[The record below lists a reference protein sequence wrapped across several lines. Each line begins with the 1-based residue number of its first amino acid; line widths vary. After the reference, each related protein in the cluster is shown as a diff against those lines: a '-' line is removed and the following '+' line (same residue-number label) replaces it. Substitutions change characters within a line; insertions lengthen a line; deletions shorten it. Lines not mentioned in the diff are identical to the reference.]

1 MFAFIIRRC
10 LYGIPII
17 LGTTFLIFVIF
28 NIVPGDPA
36 LQIAGKHATLESIQT
51 IRHELGLDQSIMVQ
65 YGRLLKQIATLD
77 FGRSWSTKQNI
88 VDIIAEGA
96 GASLCLVVPPF
107 LISVVMSIV
116 IGLVLALNRGKFL
129 DRGIVALCVAAQS
142 VSLLVYVLVGQYV
155 FAYRFG
161 MFPISGYDTS
171 WIDRWHYLMLPGIIY
186 IVLSIAPEVR
196 FYRTILLDELYQD
209 YVRTARAKGLGTSSV
224 MGKHVLKN
232 AMIPIITD
240 LVISI
245 PFLIL
250 GALVLESFFQIP
262 GLGDLIVRAIA
273 NTDRPVIIAITV
285 LGTIAYVVFNI
296 ISDVLYA
303 LVDPRVQLR

>member
-1 MFAFIIRRC
+1 
-10 LYGIPII
+10 
-17 LGTTFLIFVIF
+17 
-28 NIVPGDPA
+28 
-36 LQIAGKHATLESIQT
+36 
-51 IRHELGLDQSIMVQ
+51 
-65 YGRLLKQIATLD
+65 
-77 FGRSWSTKQNI
+77 
-88 VDIIAEGA
+88 
-96 GASLCLVVPPF
+96 
-107 LISVVMSIV
+107 MSIV